1 MTRVRSLVLG
11 MGVLAIVALAGGCS
25 NAKDMQIES
34 LQGQV
39 NELEKGNYRLQTR
52 LAEAMSERDEANRWA
67 AQLQRELA
75 DARQELAGVERLPA
89 GWQQEG
95 GVAWTDIADDI
106 LFDSGKATL
115 KSAGRTRI
123 EQVARQIQ
131 ATFAGRDVW
140 VVGHTDSD
148 PILKT
153 KHLWQDNLDLS
164 INRAATVARE
174 LYNLGLDPKH
184 VIAGGQGE
192 FNPKSPNDTKASKA
206 QNRRVQ
212 IMAVAGRGEGAWSA
226 SPTSPGTPEVE
237 EPLTPTEGVPPEK

>member
-1 MTRVRSLVLG
+1 
-11 MGVLAIVALAGGCS
+11 MGVLAIIALAGGCS

-75 DARQELAGVERLPA
+75 DARQELAEVERLPA

-115 KSAGRTRI
+115 KSAGRARI
-123 EQVARQIQ
+123 EQVAQQIQ
-131 ATFAGRDVW
+131 ATFGDRDVW

-153 KHLWQDNLDLS
+153 KHLWKDNLDLS

-174 LYNLGLDPKH
+174 LYNFGLDPKH
-184 VIAGGQGE
+184 VIPGGQGE

-206 QNRRVQ
+206 QNRRVE
-212 IMAVAGRGEGAWSA
+212 IMAVARRGEGALSA
-226 SPTSPGTPEVE
+226 SPTSPGTPQRE

>member
-11 MGVLAIVALAGGCS
+11 MGVLAIIALAGGCS

-52 LAEAMSERDEANRWA
+52 LAAAMSDADEANRWA
-67 AQLQRELA
+67 AQLQREL
-75 DARQELAGVERLPA
+75 DNARQELAGVERLPA

-106 LFDSGKATL
+106 LFDSGKDKL
-115 KSAGRTRI
+115 KPTGRAKI
-123 EQVARQIQ
+123 EEVARQIQ
-131 ATFAGRDVW
+131 EIFRNRDIW
-140 VVGHTDSD
+140 VIGHTDSD
-148 PILKT
+148 PIRVTRNLYK
-153 KHLWQDNLDLS
+153 DNLDLS
-164 INRAATVARE
+164 VNRAATVARE
-174 LYNLGLDPKH
+174 LYKLGLDPKH

-192 FNPKSPNDTKASKA
+192 FNPKSANDTKASKA

-212 IMAVAGRGEGAWSA
+212 IMAVARRGEGALSA
-226 SPTSPGTPEVE
+226 SPAAVGTPQPE

>member
-11 MGVLAIVALAGGCS
+11 MGVLAIIALAGGCS

-52 LAEAMSERDEANRWA
+52 LAAAMSERDESNRWA
-67 AQLQRELA
+67 AQLQREL
-75 DARQELAGVERLPA
+75 DNARPELAGVERLPA

-106 LFDSGKATL
+106 LFDSGKDKL
-115 KSAGRTRI
+115 KAAGRAKI
-123 EQVARQIQ
+123 EEVARQIQ
-131 ATFAGRDVW
+131 EIFKNRDIW
-140 VVGHTDSD
+140 VIGHTDSD
-148 PILKT
+148 PIRVTRNLYK
-153 KHLWQDNLDLS
+153 DNLDLS
-164 INRAATVARE
+164 VNRAATVVRE
-174 LYNLGLDPKH
+174 LYKLGLDPKQL
-184 VIAGGQGE
+184 IAGGQGE
-192 FNPKSPNDTKASKA
+192 FNPKAPNDNKASKA

-212 IMAVAGRGEGAWSA
+212 IMAVARRGEGALSA
-226 SPTSPGTPEVE
+226 SPTLPGTPQPE